1 MSAVKSLVEQ
11 KIMKTW
17 MDGDVQMASYKTV
30 SVGIEDVTE
39 NTAQIKK
46 VGLF

>member
-1 MSAVKSLVEQ
+1 MSAVKSLIDQ

-30 SVGIEDVTE
+30 SVGTEDVTE
-39 NTAQIKK
+39 NKAEIAK